1 MNEKGEG
8 RARRRIGLVINPSV
22 KPNRD
27 VHLGIVKHILFG
39 NLGKPLLFM
48 AGSGTLPANVKA
60 FAENRLDGMIF
71 CGMRRDVLMDFLRL
85 MPDHPPIVVC
95 TYAALAEDETRL
107 LGYGGE
113 VVLDNESIG
122 VRAADFFIAHGLR
135 NFAFVGANVYYQ
147 RIAAEIRSKAFQRRI
162 EERLGS
168 DATFANCMVGIVKE
182 NGDFW
187 EVGDKKSEEWLRALP
202 QPCGV
207 LVNSDREAANVIDL
221 CNQFGIKVP
230 ENLEV
235 LGINNIHGFCEQMR
249 PAISSL
255 QPDYVRCAREAVDM
269 LMALIADPNLP
280 SARRKVLVASS
291 DLIERG
297 STSNGEF
304 GHIVARAREYIIKNA
319 CQGIGVMD
327 VVVHVGVSR
336 RLLEKRIRDATGQ
349 SVLDMI
355 QKVRL
360 KSVCRLLATTTLP
373 ISEVT
378 RRSGYE
384 QTSNLS
390 RLFRAKFG
398 LTMRDYR
405 IRQHGKA

>member
-1 MNEKGEG
+1 M
-8 RARRRIGLVINPSV
+8 
-22 KPNRD
+22 
-27 VHLGIVKHILFG
+27 
-39 NLGKPLLFM
+39 
-48 AGSGTLPANVKA
+48 
-60 FAENRLDGMIF
+60 
-71 CGMRRDVLMDFLRL
+71 
-85 MPDHPPIVVC
+85 
-95 TYAALAEDETRL
+95 
-107 LGYGGE
+107 
-113 VVLDNESIG
+113 VLDNESIG

-135 NFAFVGANVYYQ
+135 NFAFVGANIYYQ

-168 DATFANCMVGIVKE
+168 DATFANCMVGIGKE
-182 NGDFW
+182 NADFW

-207 LVNSDREAANVIDL
+207 LVNSDRETCDVILRIREIDTKKSSFWSMDVGGRRL
-221 CNQFGIKVP
+221 NAKAFTMMCNQFGIKVP

-327 VVVHVGVSR
+327 VVGYVGVSR
-336 RLLEKRIRDATGQ
+336 RLLEKRIRDVTGQ

-405 IRQHGKA
+405 IRQRGKA